1 LTREN
6 AGLEERLKRLEDK
19 LDRTEA
25 ELSDAKR
32 TTNKYME
39 KVLATSDDVKGKFEQ
54 QYSLEVAD
62 LKERHAKELEST
74 KQNLIEIYEKRIEY
88 LKELKD
94 SFERRVLKLEQDMSD
109 KTKSYEELLV
119 EYRQL

>member
-1 LTREN
+1 M
-6 AGLEERLKRLEDK
+6 KRLEDK